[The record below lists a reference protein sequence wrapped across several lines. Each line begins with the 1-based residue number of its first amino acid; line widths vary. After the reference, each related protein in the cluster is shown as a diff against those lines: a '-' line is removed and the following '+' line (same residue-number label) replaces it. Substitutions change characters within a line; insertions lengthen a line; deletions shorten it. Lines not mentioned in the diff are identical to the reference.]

1 MPFRRFALLLFPALA
16 LAMLAPVSCS
26 KETDKAP
33 PKGPSSVWR
42 VEKNGNHIYIG
53 GTIHLLREQDYPLPL
68 VFEQAYAGSSK
79 LIFELP
85 PDADEDGAIMVRMRG
100 MGAFGEG
107 DSLGVHVAPET
118 LKKVY
123 AWADK
128 NGYPRAAVDKLRPWY
143 LALTVAATEYS
154 KMGANP
160 THGVDA
166 QFEER
171 AKKDGKPGEGLET
184 IEFQL
189 SIFANLN
196 DKLQEELLLQ
206 TFTEA
211 QTAAKDF
218 EELITAWKS
227 GDMPKLQE
235 FLFRDADKYP
245 ELMEDFLFK
254 RNKAWIPPLMK
265 HLEKGEPVFVL
276 VGAGH
281 LGGEQGLLNLLKK
294 EGCTITQLGVGEA
307 PTKKDKKPRS
317 E

>member
-1 MPFRRFALLLFPALA
+1 MPRRLPLLLCPAIA
-16 LAMLAPVSCS
+16 LMMLAPVSCS
-26 KETDKAP
+26 KEPAKGHA
-33 PKGPSSVWR
+33 GPSSVWR
-42 VEKNGNHIYIG
+42 VEKGGKHIYVG
-53 GTIHLLREQDYPLPL
+53 GTIHLLRDKDHPLPQ
-68 VFEQAYAGSSK
+68 VFDQAYADSSK

-85 PDADEDGAIMVRMRG
+85 PDADEDGAIMARMRE
-100 MGAFGEG
+100 MGAYGEG
-107 DSLGVHVAPET
+107 DDLATHVEKDT
-118 LKKVY
+118 LKKVH
-123 AWADK
+123 AWSDR
-128 NGYPRAAVDKLRPWY
+128 NGFSREAVDKLRPWY
-143 LALTVAATEYS
+143 LALTVSATEYS

-160 THGVDA
+160 ANGVDA
-166 QFEER
+166 HFEEL
-171 AKKDGKPGEGLET
+171 AKKDGKTAAGLES

-189 SIFANLN
+189 SIFANLS

-218 EELITAWKS
+218 EDLIAAWKS
-227 GDMPKLQE
+227 GNMPKLQE

-265 HLEKGEPVFVL
+265 YLEKGETVFVL

-281 LGGEQGLLNLLKK
+281 LGGEQGVLNLLKK
-294 EGCTITQLGVGEA
+294 EGCTITQLGVAEA
-307 PTKKDKKPRS
+307 PTAKPRS

>member
-1 MPFRRFALLLFPALA
+1 MPLRLPFLLCPAIALL
-16 LAMLAPVSCS
+16 MLAPVSCS
-26 KETDKAP
+26 KEPAT
-33 PKGPSSVWR
+33 GPSSVWR
-42 VEKNGNHIYIG
+42 VEKDGKHIYVG
-53 GTIHLLREQDYPLPL
+53 GTIHLLRDKDHPLPK
-68 VFEQAYAGSSK
+68 VFDDAYVSSSK

-85 PDADEDGAIMVRMRG
+85 PDADEDGAIMARMRE
-100 MGAFGEG
+100 MGAYREG
-107 DSLGVHVAPET
+107 DELATHVAKGT
-118 LKKVY
+118 LKKVHE
-123 AWADK
+123 WSDK
-128 NGYPRAAVDKLRPWY
+128 NGLPRAAVDKLRPWY
-143 LALTVAATEYS
+143 LALTVAATEYG

-160 THGVDA
+160 ANGVDA
-166 QFEER
+166 HFEER
-171 AKKDGKPGEGLET
+171 AKKDGKPAAGLET

-206 TFTEA
+206 TFSEA

-218 EELITAWKS
+218 EELIAAWKS
-227 GDMPKLQE
+227 GNMPKLQE

-265 HLEKGEPVFVL
+265 YLEKGETVFVL

-281 LGGEQGLLNLLKK
+281 LGGEQGVLNLLKN
-294 EGCTITQLGVGEA
+294 EGCTITQLGVKEDAG
-307 PTKKDKKPRS
+307 TKDKGRS